1 MVHLHVPVILN
12 VSLLAGLG
20 DLKIQLT
27 FALRRSVSKY
37 ILSIV
42 TVVDIAYRRVTNDE
56 QDRKG
61 KREGERER
69 KKRKPADVV

>member
-1 MVHLHVPVILN
+1 MAHLRVPVILN

-42 TVVDIAYRRVTNDE
+42 TVVDIAYTNE
-56 QDRKG
+56 QTEKDCKG
-61 KREGERER
+61 KREGERE
-69 KKRKPADVV
+69 KKKKPADVV

>member
-1 MVHLHVPVILN
+1 MAHLRVPVILN

-42 TVVDIAYRRVTNDE
+42 TVVDIAYTNDE
-56 QDRKG
+56 QTEKDCKG
-61 KREGERER
+61 KREGERE
-69 KKRKPADVV
+69 KKKETS